1 MIKTMTFAILHFSVA
16 FTVAYLLTGS
26 ALIGGLVALVE
37 PAINM
42 VVFYFHEKHGRIS
55 IIIIKAMIINLA
67 KLMSMNRHIAK
78 YLVCDRLKHFK
89 IVWESFSDTFGVVNR
104 DWHAT

>member
-1 MIKTMTFAILHFSVA
+1 MIKTMTFAILHFSVP

-42 VVFYFHEKHGRIS
+42 VVYFHEKHGRIS
-55 IIIIKAMIINLA
+55 IIIKAMIINLA
-67 KLMSMNRHIAK
+67 KLMSMNIHIAK

>member
-37 PAINM
+37 PAINT
-42 VVFYFHEKHGRIS
+42 VVFYFHEKAWARQHHQQSYDNQHREIDEHEWAYS
-55 IIIIKAMIINLA
+55 
-67 KLMSMNRHIAK
+67 
-78 YLVCDRLKHFK
+78 
-89 IVWESFSDTFGVVNR
+89 
-104 DWHAT
+104 